1 MPASVTRSSA
11 TRGFAPFSAAV
22 LLAAVLFTG
31 LQPVRS
37 PDYFHHLAAGRWV
50 ATTGR
55 PAGVEVFSHTA
66 WGRRWIQFE
75 WLAQWL
81 LYLGHRAFGPDGLI
95 LQKALLVALG
105 YGAAWAAARRRG
117 GEVCATLVLG
127 AAAVAAAP
135 RSFVRPEMF
144 SWPLMG
150 VFVWGVERARRDRF
164 RTLALLPALAAVWAN
179 LHGMYAG
186 ALGFLGAV
194 CAGETLKLLL
204 PGMRR
209 AAGPQAPRRVTLLWT
224 TFAAC
229 ALATWVNPYGP
240 DIWQVPL
247 HLVRSREVGRVIA
260 EWQPTDLSTVL
271 EPRYYPIWVL
281 LVVVVVTARRLD
293 LTDGLVV
300 AAFAFLA
307 VGARRQIALL
317 AFVGAPVLA
326 RHLRLFGRQQ
336 PLLRRAAGRTGA
348 RAAAVL
354 LIVPAV
360 CLGMGAPRFE
370 RVGLGIAWHNGN
382 YPVQAAEFLAR
393 HHLTG
398 NLFNTYRFGNYLI
411 WRLYPANRVFID
423 GRVDVYGDEILA
435 EYGDLL
441 RAGPGWEARLDAR
454 AVRAALLARPA
465 AGDPPLALLEALW
478 TSPRWALV
486 YWDDVA
492 MVFLRRG
499 GRPPAPWRRLVAML
513 PGGRLVERVLRRLL
527 PRNRVAGAALPP
539 GERALRYRPDTFT
552 TRGRSPAT
560 LEKAMAEF
568 RYIRSESSDC
578 LTAHDLLA
586 ACLEALGRFDEA
598 LPHYRRV
605 VEARPR
611 SGAAR
616 CNLGRCLLR
625 LGRIAEAEEHLRAA
639 LRLGGP
645 DVRTAARR
653 NLGNARFLAGDYAG
667 AAKYFERL
675 VTAQPR
681 SAPDHRSLAA
691 AYERLGRRAEALR
704 HWREALRL
712 NPADAQARRRIRTL
726 EDLRRQRHG
735 P

>member
-1 MPASVTRSSA
+1 MPASVTRPSA

-31 LQPVRS
+31 LQRVRS

-50 ATTGR
+50 AATGR

-66 WGRRWIQFE
+66 WGWRWIQFE

-81 LYLGHRAFGPDGLI
+81 LYRGHMAFGPDGLI
-95 LQKALLVALG
+95 LLKSLLAAVG
-105 YGAAWAAARRRG
+105 YLVMWGAARRRG
-117 GEVCATLVLG
+117 GDVCAALVLG
-127 AAAVAAAP
+127 AVAVAAAP

-150 VFVWGVERARRDRF
+150 TFVWVVERARHGRCGG
-164 RTLALLPALAAVWAN
+164 LVVLPLSAAVWVN

-186 ALGFLGAV
+186 ALGFLGVV

-204 PGMRR
+204 PRMRR
-209 AAGPQAPRRVTLLWT
+209 AAGPQAPRRAALLW
-224 TFAAC
+224 AALGAC

-240 DIWQVPL
+240 DIWRVPL

-260 EWQPTDLSTVL
+260 EWRPTDLSTLL
-271 EPRYYPIWVL
+271 EPRYYPLWVL
-281 LVVVVVTARRLD
+281 LAVVGITARRLD
-293 LTDGLVV
+293 LTDGLVL

-307 VGARRQIALL
+307 LGARRQIALM
-317 AFVGAPVLA
+317 AFVCAPVLA
-326 RHLRLFGRQQ
+326 KHLCLFARQQ
-336 PLLRRAAGRTGA
+336 PRLRRAAGRTWA

-393 HHLTG
+393 HRLTG

-411 WRLYPANRVFID
+411 WRLYPGNRVFID
-423 GRVDVYGDEILA
+423 GRVDVYGDEVLS
-435 EYGDLL
+435 EYGSLVK
-441 RAGPGWEARLDAR
+441 AGPGWEARLDAR
-454 AVRAALLARPA
+454 RVRAALIARPSPE
-465 AGDPPLALLEALW
+465 DRRVPLLEALW
-478 TSPRWALV
+478 ASPRWALV

-499 GRPPAPWRRLVAML
+499 APPPPPWRRLVAML
-513 PGGRLVERVLRRLL
+513 PGGRLVERGLRRLL
-527 PRNRVAGAALPP
+527 PAAGVSDDALPP
-539 GERALRYRPDTFT
+539 GVRVLRFRPDTFT
-552 TRGRSPAT
+552 ARARSRAT
-560 LEKAMAEF
+560 LERALDEF
-568 RYIRSESSDC
+568 RYILSEAPGC
-578 LTAHDLLA
+578 LTAHDRLA
-586 ACLEALGRFDEA
+586 ACLEALGRFEEA
-598 LPHYRRV
+598 APHYRRV

-616 CNLGRCLLR
+616 CNLGRCLVR
-625 LGRIAEAEEHLRAA
+625 LGRYEEAEVHLKAA
-639 LRLGGP
+639 LRLGAP
-645 DVRTAARR
+645 DVRASARR
-653 NLGNARFLAGDYAG
+653 NLGNARFLQGDYAG
-667 AAKYFERL
+667 AARCFERL
-675 VTAQPR
+675 VTARPR

-712 NPADAQARRRIRTL
+712 NPRDEQARRRVRAL
-726 EDLRRQRHG
+726 ETLRRRRDA